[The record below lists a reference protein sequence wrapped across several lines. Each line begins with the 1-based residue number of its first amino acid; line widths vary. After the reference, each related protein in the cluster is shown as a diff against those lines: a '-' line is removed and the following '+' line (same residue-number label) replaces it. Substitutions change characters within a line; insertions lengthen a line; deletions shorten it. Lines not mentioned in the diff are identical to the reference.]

1 MIRKKKRTALRNGF
15 SSLPVSCYAAGGEF
29 AGGAVRA
36 VIFDLDGTLADTSG
50 DLLNAA
56 NAVLAPEGL
65 PLLSLERDKP
75 FAGRG
80 GREMIRRSLTLAGR
94 GPEGA
99 EELALTDRLYPLL
112 LDAYGTALAVETR
125 LFDGV
130 ERCLDALEAAGW
142 RIGVCTNKP
151 EHLALGVLEALGVRD
166 RFPAILG
173 ADTLAVR
180 KPDPLHLTE
189 TARRVGADPAR
200 ALMVGD
206 TLTDLTTARRAG
218 VPCILTAFGFA
229 AQPLEE
235 LAPDAIVEHYDQLP
249 EVCARLAA

>member
-1 MIRKKKRTALRNGF
+1 M
-15 SSLPVSCYAAGGEF
+15 
-29 AGGAVRA
+29 RA

-65 PLLSLERDKP
+65 PLLNLESDKP

-80 GREMIRRSLTLAGR
+80 GREMIRRSLALAGR
-94 GPEGA
+94 GPDGA
-99 EELALTDRLYPLL
+99 DEIALTDRLYPLL
-112 LDAYGTALAVETR
+112 LEAYGGALADETR
-125 LFDGV
+125 LYDGV
-130 ERCLDALEAAGW
+130 ERCLDALEAQGW

-151 EHLALGVLEALGVRD
+151 ERLALGVLAALGIRN
-166 RFPAILG
+166 RFRAILG
-173 ADTLAVR
+173 ADTLSVR

-189 TARRVGADPAR
+189 TARRIGADPAR
-200 ALMVGD
+200 AVMIGD

-235 LAPDAIVEHYDQLP
+235 LAPDAIVDHYDQIP
-249 EVCARLAA
+249 EVCTVLSARRAAAPRGAPSIA